1 MRLLLSDHA
10 KQRMFERGIPLEE
23 VKEILVKG
31 RKWREGETLHATMRG
46 IEVVYKV
53 LNSDIFIITVHYR

>member
-1 MRLLLSDHA
+1 MKLLLSDHA
-10 KQRMFERGIPLEE
+10 KQRMFERGIAVEE
-23 VKEILVKG
+23 VREILMKG
-31 RKWREGETLHATMRG
+31 RKWREGATLHTVMRG